1 MTTEET
7 DSAWG
12 GGGFVPRTAELR
24 RWRMDW
30 GRWSRGADAADGLR
44 RWQAD
49 PALAAHS
56 HSLAGLL
63 DACGRDRSVPLE
75 VADGRLAAL
84 VAHARA
90 GDSAAVRVVLERVLP
105 ALVVTAVRRAG
116 SAPFGGGRGSMAF
129 SDVLVELVA
138 AGWEVICGYPLERR
152 PRKIAVNVVR
162 DTTYRVFGYVPI
174 MERSTFYP
182 EVLPA
187 VPAGLDG
194 RPTPG
199 IGRGAGPGADLL
211 ETLSEAYAAGT
222 DPAALRLLVDL
233 TINGRSQA
241 EIAAR
246 EGITDRTVRLR
257 RDAAVRSVRSALGVG
272 VRVGAGGVAV

>member
-7 DSAWG
+7 GSGWG
-12 GGGFVPRTAELR
+12 GGRFVPRTAELR

-30 GRWSRGADAADGLR
+30 ERWSRGPEAADGLR

-49 PALAAHS
+49 PALAGHS
-56 HSLAGLL
+56 ASVAGLL
-63 DACGRDRSVPLE
+63 DACGRDRSVPVE

-90 GDSAAVRVVLERVLP
+90 GDGAAVRVVLERVLP
-105 ALVVTAVRRAG
+105 ALVVTAARRAR
-116 SAPFGGGRGSMAF
+116 SASSGGARGDVAFG
-129 SDVLVELVA
+129 DVLVELVA

-152 PRKIAVNVVR
+152 PRKIAVNVAR
-162 DTTYRVFGYVPI
+162 DSTYRAFGYVPI

-182 EVLPA
+182 QVLP
-187 VPAGLDG
+187 VVSAGLDG
-194 RPTPG
+194 RPNPG

-211 ETLSEAYAAGT
+211 EVLAEAYAAGT
-222 DPAALRLLVDL
+222 DPAAVRLLVDL

-241 EIAAR
+241 EVAER

-257 RDAAVRSVRSALGVG
+257 RAAAVRSVRSALGVD
-272 VRVGAGGVAV
+272 VRAVAGGVAG